1 MTLSI
6 LSVIALSAMTTT
18 VSAQNNSINV
28 NDVTETNTVVEYN
41 PLGYDWEEFFL
52 VITIRMNH
60 THLTQFQ
67 KKCLLKELFHSP

>member
-1 MTLSI
+1 MKTITKKIMTLSI

-41 PLGYDWEEFFL
+41 PLGYDWEEFFSCNNNSY
-52 VITIRMNH
+52 VSYAPYTI
-60 THLTQFQ
+60 
-67 KKCLLKELFHSP
+67 

>member
-1 MTLSI
+1 MGKWGFPENFERNVKMKTITKKIMTLSI

-52 VITIRMNH
+52 
-60 THLTQFQ
+60 
-67 KKCLLKELFHSP
+67 